1 MTDTQ
6 HVEAELAKR
15 YRQPKGVEQ
24 FGAEVVPDELRTV
37 RWWDIFAMVLNFV
50 VNPGTIVISGA
61 LVAAGMSLWEATLT
75 GFLSIVV
82 GFSVYLV
89 AATVGVDYGIPGLV
103 SMRAVFGTRGAAVTS
118 VLRAVSSVY
127 WFAFQ
132 TVAGG
137 VGIAA
142 VLRSLFDREI
152 SQTLI
157 IVCFAVFQ
165 ILVATVGYGSL
176 KVLSRVAFLLK
187 IAFSVVIVVMLMTY
201 PKESFHPDAV
211 FSFAG
216 TGHGKAAL
224 IALWTTSMAAAWFS
238 NFTDSADFCRYSRTR
253 VDMWIGTFLAA
264 VVGQLIC
271 SFLGGYAVAAVLG
284 KSENAFDVIVTATQG
299 AVWLL
304 VLILVYI
311 VLDNWTINVQ
321 NLYTAGLAIT
331 TLFSRV
337 GRFWGTLVVGVIGLG
352 ASLAPGL
359 ISGYTGY
366 MENLANL
373 FAPMA
378 GVFVAHY
385 VVLLKTR
392 LDVPALFRP
401 DSRYAYWR
409 GFNWVALFW
418 VVVGYFI
425 NRAVPTQ
432 YLNIVVTAVTVGA
445 LYLASMAVARRRW
458 RVAAVGC
465 EPVHLRAGAT
475 VEGPAPADQ
484 AREPAG
490 QGG

>member
-1 MTDTQ
+1 MTDSQ
-6 HVEAELAKR
+6 HVEDALAKR
-15 YRQPKGVEQ
+15 YRQPKRVEQ
-24 FGAEVVPDELRTV
+24 FGAEAVPDELRTV

-61 LVAAGMSLWEATLT
+61 LIAAGMSLWEATLT

-82 GFSVYLV
+82 GFSAYLV

-137 VGIAA
+137 IGIAA
-142 VLRSLFDREI
+142 VLRSLLDREI
-152 SQTLI
+152 SQSLI

-165 ILVATVGYGSL
+165 IVVATVGYGSL
-176 KVLSRVAFLLK
+176 KALSRVAFVLK
-187 IAFSVVIVVMLMTY
+187 IAFSVVIVIMLMTY

-216 TGHGKAAL
+216 TGHGKVAL

-238 NFTDSADFCRYSRTR
+238 NFTDAADFCRYSRTR

-271 SFLGGYAVAAVLG
+271 SFLGGYAVAAVG
-284 KSENAFDVIVTATQG
+284 GDSENAFDVIVTATQG

-304 VLILVYI
+304 LLILVYI

-331 TLFSRV
+331 TLFSRI
-337 GRFWGTLVVGVIGLG
+337 GRFWGTLAVGVVGLG

-359 ISGYTGY
+359 VDNYTSY
-366 MENLANL
+366 MEHLADL

-385 VVLLKTR
+385 AILLKTR
-392 LDVPALFRP
+392 LDVPALFRA

-418 VVVGYFI
+418 VVAGYFI
-425 NRAVPTQ
+425 NTTVPTQ

-458 RVAAVGC
+458 QVVAAGC
-465 EPVHLRAGAT
+465 EPVHRR
-475 VEGPAPADQ
+475 VEEHVKAVAEP
-484 AREPAG
+484 EPAG
-490 QGG
+490 QES